1 LFSFLEVHLHK
12 CLISQGEEDAEVP
25 LRPQVGR
32 KTSITP
38 RRAHKTASGSSNEVM
53 RSENSAGVTSYD
65 DVADALPT
73 DDLAEEELGSYD
85 DDNIDVA
92 LAPRKGKGKAR
103 VRIESEDEAE
113 DGDEEGYA
121 EALPVVKLPAS
132 YRLRNAVEPSFSIVP
147 SSSTPKRVATPPR
160 TVGGS
165 GARGLFSP
173 VKVRSGLAKSFPP
186 PALSDEEGDVKPPS
200 YKSAQVASDEFPHPG
215 SPCRSLPPI

>member
-1 LFSFLEVHLHK
+1 
-12 CLISQGEEDAEVP
+12 LISQGEEDAEVP

-32 KTSITP
+32 KISITP
-38 RRAHKTASGSSNEVM
+38 RRAHKTASGSSNEAM

-73 DDLAEEELGSYD
+73 DDLAEEELGFYD
-85 DDNIDVA
+85 DDDIDVA
-92 LAPRKGKGKAR
+92 LVQRKGKGKAR

-113 DGDEEGYA
+113 DGDEEGYV
-121 EALPVVKLPAS
+121 EALSVAKLPAS

-160 TVGGS
+160 TVRAS

-173 VKVRSGLAKSFPP
+173 VKVRSGLVRSFPP
-186 PALSDEEGDVKPPS
+186 PVLSDEEGDVKPPS

-215 SPCRSLPPI
+215 SPSRSLPSI